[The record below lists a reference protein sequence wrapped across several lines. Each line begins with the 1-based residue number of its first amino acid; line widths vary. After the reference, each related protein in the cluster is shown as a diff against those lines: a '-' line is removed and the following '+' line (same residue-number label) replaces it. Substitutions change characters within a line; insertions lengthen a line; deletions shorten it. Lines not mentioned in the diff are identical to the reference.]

1 MINNKCYFFIYSG
14 IRGDDMK
21 NLLVAKAS
29 VNIMVTAVLGVIIIL
44 QVFIICACAIHNRKT
59 VIQKA
64 EKVTSQK
71 EGS

>member
-1 MINNKCYFFIYSG
+1 
-14 IRGDDMK
+14 MK
-21 NLLVAKAS
+21 NLIVAKAS

-44 QVFIICACAIHNRKT
+44 QVFVICACAIHNRKT

-64 EKVTSQK
+64 EKVSSQK